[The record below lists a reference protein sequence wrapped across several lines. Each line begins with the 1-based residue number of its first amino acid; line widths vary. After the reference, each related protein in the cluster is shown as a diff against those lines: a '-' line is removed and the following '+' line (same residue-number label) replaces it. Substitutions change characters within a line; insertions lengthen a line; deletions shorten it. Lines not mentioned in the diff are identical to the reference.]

1 MRIECIAIGTELLT
15 TRRLDT
21 NSVWL
26 GERLASLGLAFHR
39 KTAVGDH
46 REDLA
51 ELIREALQRSDL
63 ILTTGG
69 LGPTFDD
76 VTKELF
82 AEILGAELVE
92 DAVSRA
98 DMLAFYAARQRV
110 PAQANFKQ
118 VLIPTGAEPLR
129 NPVGT
134 APGIWWQ
141 DPPGHP
147 GARIVMLPGVP
158 REMKRMWEE
167 QVEPRLLPLAGL
179 PTHTLRLVVAG
190 VPESTLDERI
200 REVRQ
205 AHGHL
210 DWSILASLTQV
221 ELLVRSG
228 ATAALEAVRRD
239 LEPVLG
245 ADLVSEGTGN
255 LEDAVLQGLE
265 SRGQTLAVAES
276 MTGGLLS
283 ARLTAIPGA
292 SRAFLG
298 GVTVYSAEAKA
309 ALLGL
314 SPAFLAE
321 QGTVSEATTLALA
334 EAVKAKLG
342 ATWGLA
348 ITGNA
353 GPGAEGES
361 PVGRVFLALAGPGGT
376 RAASRLFAGDRTDV
390 QLRSVASALDLLRRR
405 LEPAR
410 TTGADNLKA

>member
-26 GERLASLGLAFHR
+26 GERLADLGLAFHR
-39 KTAVGDH
+39 KTAVGDD
-46 REDLA
+46 RADLA
-51 ELIREALQRSDL
+51 ALIREALGRSDL

-92 DAVSRA
+92 DAGARA
-98 DMLAFYAARQRV
+98 EMLAFYTARNRV
-110 PAQANFKQ
+110 PAQSNFKQ
-118 VLIPTGAEPLR
+118 VLIPAGAEPLR

-134 APGIWWQ
+134 APGVWWQ
-141 DPPGHP
+141 DPTGHP
-147 GARIVMLPGVP
+147 GVRIVMMPGVP
-158 REMKRMWEE
+158 REMNRMWEE
-167 QVEPRLLPLAGL
+167 QVEPRLRSLAGE

-200 REVRQ
+200 REVRER
-205 AHGHL
+205 HGHL

-221 ELLVRSG
+221 ELLVRSDDPG
-228 ATAALEAVRRD
+228 SLEAVAAD
-239 LEPVLG
+239 LRPVLG
-245 ADLVSEGTGN
+245 DDLVSVGQGN
-255 LEDAVLQGLE
+255 LEEAVLRRLE
-265 SRGQTLAVAES
+265 ARGHSLAVAES

-298 GVTVYSAEAKA
+298 GATVYTEGAKS

-314 SPAFLAE
+314 SEAFLAE
-321 QGTVSEATTLALA
+321 HGTVSAATTTALA
-334 EAVKAKLG
+334 EAVRAKLG

-348 ITGNA
+348 VTGNA
-353 GPGAEGES
+353 GPTAEG
-361 PVGRVFLALAGPGGT
+361 PAPLGTVFLAVASPGGT
-376 RAASRLFAGDRTDV
+376 ISARRTIHGDRSDV
-390 QLRSVASALDLLRRR
+390 QLRGSGAALDFLRRQ
-405 LEPAR
+405 L
-410 TTGADNLKA
+410 DLVLNY

>member
-26 GERLASLGLAFHR
+26 GERLADLGLAFHR

-51 ELIREALQRSDL
+51 ELFREALKRSDL

-76 VTKELF
+76 FTKELF
-82 AEILGAELVE
+82 TEVLGAGLVE
-92 DAVSRA
+92 DAGARA
-98 DMLAFYAARQRV
+98 DMLAFYSARNRV
-110 PAQANFKQ
+110 PAQSNFKQ
-118 VLIPTGAEPLR
+118 VLIPVGAEPLR

-147 GARIVMLPGVP
+147 GVRIVMMPGVP

-167 QVEPRLLPLAGL
+167 QVEPRLRPLAGQA
-179 PTHTLRLVVAG
+179 THTLRMVVAG

-200 REVRQ
+200 REVRER
-205 AHGHL
+205 HGRF

-221 ELLVRSG
+221 ELLVRSEDPD
-228 ATAALEAVRRD
+228 ALGQVLSDMR
-239 LEPVLG
+239 PVLG
-245 ADLVSEGTGN
+245 ADFVSVGQGN
-255 LEDAVLQGLE
+255 LEEAVLQRLVDHGH
-265 SRGQTLAVAES
+265 TLAVAES
-276 MTGGLLS
+276 MPGGLLS
-283 ARLTAIPGA
+283 ARLTAVPGA
-292 SRAFLG
+292 SQGFLG
-298 GVTVYSAEAKA
+298 GVTAYSAAAKE

-314 SPAFLAE
+314 PASFLAKH
-321 QGTVSEATTLALA
+321 GTVSEATTLALA
-334 EAVKAKLG
+334 EAVRRSLG

-348 ITGNA
+348 VTGNA
-353 GPGAEGES
+353 GPSAEGDE
-361 PVGRVFLALAGPGGT
+361 PVGSVFIAVAGPEGAVAIH
-376 RAASRLFAGDRTDV
+376 RNLPGDRPDV
-390 QLRSVASALDLLRRR
+390 QLRGTGLALDFLRRQ
-405 LEPAR
+405 LA
-410 TTGADNLKA
+410 LK